1 MNDARAYG
9 VTGGDRR
16 VAVISL
22 DNGCTQ
28 HARNTRGVAHE
39 STGSHLITIQI
50 LTRIELNS
58 VMLPRCGAV
67 EQGGEGQLDIV
78 LKAVHFLSRKGRT
91 ADELGM
97 AVSRNRSVQSDL
109 RIQNRAISR
118 LHAELHLHDNKVR
131 ETTSLHP
138 YSTRRHVRHSGAA
151 CELAIQHRG
160 IAVS

>member
-1 MNDARAYG
+1 
-9 VTGGDRR
+9 
-16 VAVISL
+16 
-22 DNGCTQ
+22 
-28 HARNTRGVAHE
+28 
-39 STGSHLITIQI
+39 

-160 IAVS
+160 IAVSWSLVSPQVTIENKSNADPNPLSVNGIQLDSKRELSAGDLIEVRCN